1 MVAKSKPR
9 IRYSPNKSDSKE
21 KLLEAL
27 KNMPPPTNKGGYAPL
42 SLKEAQRNY
51 SEAIE
56 KARQAQVKWIEQ
68 FGPPPGWV
76 RADEQVDEGNVQPH
90 TDPKSSADK
99 EAPMSDSVSHSELD
113 AKLETAAARMDLR
126 LAQFDSDMRGIV
138 ADLRQETRELV
149 AEMRQDRSEV
159 VGGMRQEISD
169 FRLEI
174 QPLKNMKASIWGSTA
189 VIVGAIFA
197 AVALAFGAFDSGRD
211 TSQALQEMRQQ
222 SFETRQLLEQV
233 KAQQAAQPVP
243 QVPPPAAPAPQQ

>member
-1 MVAKSKPR
+1 MAAKQHTSKFSQHQGGVKAESLEVKKGDDGKYR
-9 IRYSPNKSDSKE
+9 VVNKD
-21 KLLEAL
+21 A
-27 KNMPPPTNKGGYAPL
+27 GVL
-42 SLKEAQRNY
+42 SVEEAQRQFT
-51 SEAIE
+51 EAVE
-56 KARQAQVKWIEQ
+56 QARAAQEKWIEQ
-68 FGPPPGWV
+68 FGPPAGWV
-76 RADEQVDEGNVQPH
+76 RADQVDDPAVEPH
-90 TDPKSSADK
+90 TELKPSAK
-99 EAPMSDSVSHSELD
+99 QEAPMSDSVSHSELD
-113 AKLETAAARMDLR
+113 AKLETAAVRMDLR
-126 LAQFDSDMRGIV
+126 LAQFDKDMRGV
-138 ADLRQETRELV
+138 V
-149 AEMRQDRSEV
+149 GEMRQE
-159 VGGMRQEISD
+159 MNE